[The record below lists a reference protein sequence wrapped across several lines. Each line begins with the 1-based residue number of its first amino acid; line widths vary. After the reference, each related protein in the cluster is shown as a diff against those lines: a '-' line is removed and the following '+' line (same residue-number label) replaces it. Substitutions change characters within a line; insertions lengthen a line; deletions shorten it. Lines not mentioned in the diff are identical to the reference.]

1 MVLGKLR
8 LVFSRDKMVFH
19 LWYYSSLNIEPVS
32 EFESEMQWIGIE
44 SGLFLMLGELNLF
57 Y

>member
-8 LVFSRDKMVFH
+8 FVFSRDKMVFH

-44 SGLFLMLGELNLF
+44 SGLFLMLRELNLF